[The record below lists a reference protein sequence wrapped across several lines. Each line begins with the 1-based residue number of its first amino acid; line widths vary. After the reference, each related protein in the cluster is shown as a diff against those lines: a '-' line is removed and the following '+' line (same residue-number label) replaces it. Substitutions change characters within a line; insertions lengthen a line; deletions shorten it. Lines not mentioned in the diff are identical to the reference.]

1 MEKTSIQDFIAEVSY
16 DKLKNPCFVQPKD
29 DSIRVWRYLDLAKF
43 IWLLENRKL
52 YLSRLDLLGDSHEG
66 SLPNITADHYYANHL
81 YHARDI
87 NRIRLIN
94 EFGEKE
100 GELKFLEMEPVFLRQ
115 IEEMRSDKR
124 KVRRHYFVN
133 CWHMNKSESEAMWR
147 LYCSNNNGIA
157 IQTTYK
163 KLVDSTMSDKYLHIG
178 CVNYIDYESYS
189 FPMDNVY
196 YKMMHKRASFA
207 HEQEVRLIKTET
219 PKNWGTSQE
228 ICLEGL
234 EFDWA
239 LESIVDAIYINP
251 YAQNYYFEVVHQVV
265 GRIAPKLKDRV
276 VWSKM
281 HAEPNY

>member
-1 MEKTSIQDFIAEVSY
+1 
-16 DKLKNPCFVQPKD
+16 
-29 DSIRVWRYLDLAKF
+29 
-43 IWLLENRKL
+43 
-52 YLSRLDLLGDSHEG
+52 
-66 SLPNITADHYYANHL
+66 
-81 YHARDI
+81 
-87 NRIRLIN
+87 
-94 EFGEKE
+94 
-100 GELKFLEMEPVFLRQ
+100 
-115 IEEMRSDKR
+115 
-124 KVRRHYFVN
+124 
-133 CWHMNKSESEAMWR
+133 
-147 LYCSNNNGIA
+147 
-157 IQTTYK
+157 
-163 KLVDSTMSDKYLHIG
+163 MSDKYLHIG

-234 EFDWA
+234 EFDWS
-239 LESIVDAIYINP
+239 LESIVDAIYVNP
-251 YAQNYYFEVVHQVV
+251 YAPNYYFEVVHQVV